1 MDGKTDKA
9 VSMALI
15 GYARVSTTDQ
25 KLEPQVDALK
35 AAGCE
40 TVFEDV
46 ISGAKADRPGL
57 NEALAFLRKG
67 DTLLVWKLDRL
78 GRSMKHLVETVT
90 DLGDRGVGFK
100 SLTEG
105 VDTTTTGGTLV
116 FHLFGALAEFE
127 RDLIVERT
135 QAGLKAAATRGRK
148 GGRKPVVT
156 LKKLEQAKAHISD
169 GLTVREAAAR
179 LKISKTSLYNALRG
193 QKPD

>member
-1 MDGKTDKA
+1 
-9 VSMALI
+9 MALI

-25 KLEPQVDALK
+25 NLEPQVDALK
-35 AAGCE
+35 SAGCE

-46 ISGAKADRPGL
+46 ISGTKAERPGL
-57 NEALAFLRKG
+57 NDAVAFLRSG
-67 DTLLVWKLDRL
+67 DTLVVWKLDRL

-90 DLGDRGVGFK
+90 ALGDCGVDFR

-116 FHLFGALAEFE
+116 FHLFGALAQFE

-135 QAGLKAAATRGRK
+135 QAGLKAATTHGRK

-156 LKKLEQAKAHISD
+156 HKKLEQARAHISG

-179 LKISKTSLYNALRG
+179 LKVGKTSLYKALRD
-193 QKPD
+193 QKPS